1 VESLDSRFRGNDG
14 FCVFDF
20 RDHMTHPPI
29 IDGHNDVLLRLWL
42 KRSVR
47 AAEDFVEGDGLGHMD
62 LPRIRA
68 GNMAGGFFAI
78 FSPSQADYHHDDDDL
93 NPPYDS
99 GVAQKTALA
108 SAEGM
113 LDLRDRI
120 VALAGGAVVL
130 CATSAELRAA
140 MVTGKLG
147 WITHIEGAEA
157 IAPDLSNLQALY
169 DRGLRSIGPVWSRI
183 NGFGEGV
190 PFRFP
195 SSPDTGKG
203 LTDAGKALV
212 RECNRLR
219 IMIDVS
225 HLNERG
231 FWDVAAL
238 SSAPLVATHSNA
250 HELSASSRNL
260 TNEQLLAIRDSG
272 GMVGL
277 NYATGFLRGDG
288 RWDSLT
294 DISVMVR
301 HVEHLLRY
309 AGEDNVGLGSDFDGA
324 RIPAVIGNVMGGP
337 KLLDALVVAG
347 FDARQIE
354 KVAHGNWLRV
364 LEKTWGA

>member
-1 VESLDSRFRGNDG
+1 
-14 FCVFDF
+14 
-20 RDHMTHPPI
+20 MKPPQI

-42 KRSVR
+42 KKSAR
-47 AAEDFVEGDGLGHMD
+47 AAEDFVSGDGLGHMD
-62 LPRIRA
+62 LPRIKDGR
-68 GNMAGGFFAI
+68 MAGGFFAI
-78 FSPSQADYHHDDDDL
+78 FSPSQAKYSHDDDDL
-93 NPPYDS
+93 NPPYDAS
-99 GVAQKTALA
+99 LAQQAALI

-120 VALAGGAVVL
+120 VALAEGEVVL
-130 CATSAELRAA
+130 CHSAREMRVAMAA
-140 MVTGKLG
+140 GKLG

-169 DRGLRSIGPVWSRI
+169 DRGLRSIGPVWSRP
-183 NGFGEGV
+183 NAFGEGV

-195 SSPDTGKG
+195 SSPDTGGG
-203 LTDAGKALV
+203 LTPAGKALV

-219 IMIDVS
+219 MMIDVS

-238 SSAPLVATHSNA
+238 TSAPLVATHSNA

-277 NYATGFLRGDG
+277 NYATGFLRSDG

-294 DISVMVR
+294 EASVLVR
-301 HVEHLLRY
+301 HVEHLIRY
-309 AGEDNVGLGSDFDGA
+309 AGEDCVGFGSDFDGA
-324 RIPAVIGNVMGGP
+324 RIPSFIGNVTGVLR
-337 KLLDALVVAG
+337 LLDALAEAG
-347 FDARQIE
+347 FGTQPLE
-354 KVAHGNWLRV
+354 KIANGNWLRV
-364 LEKTWGA
+364 MERTYGA

>member
-1 VESLDSRFRGNDG
+1 
-14 FCVFDF
+14 
-20 RDHMTHPPI
+20 MTHPPI

-42 KRSVR
+42 KKSAR
-47 AAEDFVEGDGLGHMD
+47 AAEDFVLGDGLGHMD
-62 LPRIRA
+62 LPRIKA
-68 GNMAGGFFAI
+68 GRMAGGFFAI
-78 FSPSQADYHHDDDDL
+78 FSPSQADYHNDDDDL

-99 GVAQKTALA
+99 GVAQQAALA
-108 SAEGM
+108 SATGM

-120 VALAGGAVVL
+120 VALAAGDVVL
-130 CATSAELRAA
+130 CETAADMRAA
-140 MVTGKLG
+140 MAAGKMV

-169 DRGLRSIGPVWSRI
+169 DRGLRSIGPVWSRV
-183 NGFGEGV
+183 NAFGEGV

-195 SSPDTGKG
+195 SSPDTGGG
-203 LTDAGKALV
+203 LTEAGKALV

-219 IMIDVS
+219 VMIDVS

-238 SSAPLVATHSNA
+238 SSAPIVATHSNA

-260 TNEQLLAIRDSG
+260 TNEQLLAIRESG

-294 DISVMVR
+294 DVGVMVR
-301 HVEHLLRY
+301 HVEHLVRY
-309 AGEDNVGLGSDFDGA
+309 AGEDSVGLGSDFDGA
-324 RIPAVIGNVMGGP
+324 RIPSVIGNVTGVA
-337 KLLDALVVAG
+337 KLLDALVEAG
-347 FDARQIE
+347 FGARLVE
-354 KVAHGNWLRV
+354 KIAQGNWLRV
-364 LEKTWGA
+364 LARTWGA

>member
-1 VESLDSRFRGNDG
+1 
-14 FCVFDF
+14 
-20 RDHMTHPPI
+20 MTHPPI

-42 KRSVR
+42 KKSAR

-62 LPRIRA
+62 LPRIKA
-68 GNMAGGFFAI
+68 GQMAGGFFAI

-93 NPPYDS
+93 NPPYDA
-99 GVAQKTALA
+99 GVAQQAALV

-120 VALAGGAVVL
+120 VALANGDVVL
-130 CATSAELRAA
+130 CGTAVQMRAA
-140 MVTGKLG
+140 MQAGKLG

-169 DRGLRSIGPVWSRI
+169 DRGLRSLGPVWSRT
-183 NGFGEGV
+183 NVFGEGV

-195 SSPDTGKG
+195 SSPDTGGG
-203 LTDAGKALV
+203 LTEAGKALV

-219 IMIDVS
+219 IIIDVS

-231 FWDVAAL
+231 FWDVVGL
-238 SSAPLVATHSNA
+238 SHAPLVATHSNA
-250 HELSASSRNL
+250 HAMAASSRNL
-260 TNEQLLAIRDSG
+260 TNEQLLAIRSSG

-301 HVEHLLRY
+301 HIEHLLRF
-309 AGEDNVGLGSDFDGA
+309 AGDDCVGLGSDFDGA
-324 RIPAVIGNVMGGP
+324 RIPSAIGNVTGAP
-337 KLLDALVVAG
+337 KVLDALVAAG
-347 FDARQIE
+347 FGTVLVE
-354 KVAHGNWLRV
+354 KIANANWLRV
-364 LEKTWGA
+364 LERSWGL

>member
-1 VESLDSRFRGNDG
+1 
-14 FCVFDF
+14 
-20 RDHMTHPPI
+20 MTHPSI

-42 KRSVR
+42 KKSTR

-62 LPRIRA
+62 LPRIKA
-68 GNMAGGFFAI
+68 GNMAAGFFAI

-93 NPPYDS
+93 NPPYDAS
-99 GVAQKTALA
+99 VAQQAALV
-108 SAEGM
+108 SALGM
-113 LDLRDRI
+113 LDVRDQI
-120 VALAGGAVVL
+120 IALGKGDVVL
-130 CATSAELRAA
+130 CETAA
-140 MVTGKLG
+140 AIRKAMLEGKLG

-157 IAPDLSNLQALY
+157 IAADISNLQALY
-169 DRGLRSIGPVWSRI
+169 DRGLRSIGPVWSRP
-183 NGFGEGV
+183 NVFGEGV

-195 SSPDTGKG
+195 SSPNTGGG

-219 IMIDVS
+219 IMVDVS

-238 SSAPLVATHSNA
+238 SNAPLVATHSNA
-250 HELSASSRNL
+250 HALCASSRNL
-260 TNEQLLAIRDSG
+260 TNEQLLAIGESG

-277 NYATGFLRGDG
+277 NYATGFLREDG

-294 DISVMVR
+294 DISVMLR

-324 RIPAVIGNVMGGP
+324 RIPSVIGNVTGAP
-337 KLLDALVVAG
+337 KLLDTFREAG
-347 FDARQIE
+347 FGPVLIE
-354 KVAHGNWLRV
+354 KVARGNWLRV
-364 LEKTWGA
+364 LEKTWGR

>member
-1 VESLDSRFRGNDG
+1 MS
-14 FCVFDF
+14 
-20 RDHMTHPPI
+20 HPPI

-42 KRSVR
+42 KKSAR
-47 AAEDFVEGDGLGHMD
+47 AA
-62 LPRIRA
+62 
-68 GNMAGGFFAI
+68 
-78 FSPSQADYHHDDDDL
+78 DL
-93 NPPYDS
+93 NPPYDA
-99 GVAQKTALA
+99 GVAQQTAFA
-108 SAEGM
+108 SATGM

-120 VALAGGAVVL
+120 VVLAKGDVVL
-130 CATSAELRAA
+130 CQTAAEMRAA
-140 MVTGKLG
+140 MEAGKLG

-157 IAPDLSNLQALY
+157 IAPDLSNFQALY
-169 DRGLRSIGPVWSRI
+169 DRGLRSIGPVWSRV
-183 NGFGEGV
+183 NAFGEGV

-195 SSPDTGKG
+195 SSPDTGGG

-219 IMIDVS
+219 ILIDVS

-250 HELSASSRNL
+250 HALSASSRNL

-301 HVEHLLRY
+301 HVEHLVRY
-309 AGEDNVGLGSDFDGA
+309 AGEDCVGLGSDFDVA
-324 RIPAVIGNVMGGP
+324 RIPAVIGNVTGVVR
-337 KLLDALVVAG
+337 LLDALIEAG
-347 FDARQIE
+347 FGAE
-354 KVAHGNWLRV
+354 LVAMIAQGNWLRV
-364 LEKTWGA
+364 LERTWGR

>member
-1 VESLDSRFRGNDG
+1 MGAFST
-14 FCVFDF
+14 
-20 RDHMTHPPI
+20 MIHPPI

-42 KRSVR
+42 KKSAR

-62 LPRIRA
+62 LPRIKA
-68 GNMAGGFFAI
+68 GQMAGGFFAI

-93 NPPYDS
+93 NPPYDA

-120 VALAGGAVVL
+120 VALAKGDVLLCETAAEMRGAMN
-130 CATSAELRAA
+130 A
-140 MVTGKLG
+140 GKLG

-157 IAPDLSNLQALY
+157 IAPDLSNVQALY
-169 DRGLRSIGPVWSRI
+169 DRGLRSIGPVWSRS
-183 NGFGEGV
+183 NAFGEGV

-195 SSPDTGKG
+195 SSPDTGGG

-250 HELSASSRNL
+250 HALSASSRNL
-260 TNEQLLAIRDSG
+260 TNEQLLAIRESG

-277 NYATGFLRGDG
+277 NYATGFLRSDG

-294 DISVMVR
+294 DVSVMIS
-301 HVEHLLRY
+301 HVQHLIQY
-309 AGEDNVGLGSDFDGA
+309 AGVDCVGLGSDFDGA
-324 RIPAVIGNVMGGP
+324 RIPAVIGSVTGVT
-337 KLLDALVVAG
+337 KLLDALVGAG
-347 FDARQIE
+347 LGAALVE
-354 KVAHGNWLRV
+354 KIAHGNWLRV
-364 LEKTWGA
+364 LERTWGR

>member
-1 VESLDSRFRGNDG
+1 
-14 FCVFDF
+14 
-20 RDHMTHPPI
+20 MTHPPI

-42 KRSVR
+42 KKSVR

-62 LPRIRA
+62 LPRIKA
-68 GNMAGGFFAI
+68 GGMAGGFFAI
-78 FSPSQADYHHDDDDL
+78 FSPSQADYHNDDDDL

-99 GVAQKTALA
+99 GVAQQAALA
-108 SAEGM
+108 SATSM

-120 VALAGGAVVL
+120 VALAKGDVVL
-130 CATSAELRAA
+130 CETAAQMRATMLA
-140 MVTGKLG
+140 GKMG

-157 IAPDLSNLQALY
+157 IAPDLSNLQTLY

-183 NGFGEGV
+183 NQFGEGV

-195 SSPDTGKG
+195 SSPDIGKG
-203 LTDAGKALV
+203 LTEAGKALV

-277 NYATGFLRGDG
+277 NYATGFLRSDG

-294 DISVMVR
+294 EMSVMLR
-301 HVEHLLRY
+301 HIEHLVRY
-309 AGEDNVGLGSDFDGA
+309 AGADCVGLGSDFDGA
-324 RIPAVIGNVMGGP
+324 RIPAVIGNVTGVA
-337 KLLDALVVAG
+337 KLLDALVAADLGAG
-347 FDARQIE
+347 LIDKIAN
-354 KVAHGNWLRV
+354 GNWLRV
-364 LEKTWGA
+364 LERTWGK